1 MERSLDVLTNSILIM
16 YIMVEQIARIF
27 LLEYVTSLLAG
38 KLWVM
43 VSAEE
48 KFFGPNQVC

>member
-1 MERSLDVLTNSILIM
+1 MERSLDVLTDSILM
-16 YIMVEQIARIF
+16 YIMAQQISPIF

-43 VSAEE
+43 LLAEE
-48 KFFGPNQVC
+48 EFFGPNQVC